1 MADKLIEEAKSWLK
15 SGILNQEGRNYSKS
29 VYALEMALEIAL
41 KSVVASSGRDVP
53 RRHDIVPPLEEII
66 LSKPKIFSTEFKNA
80 FISIKPVFMELLIV
94 RQARAYSY
102 ETSIKEEDFMTI
114 FEQNYQPVKNMIE
127 TCEKELERKERNL
140 SEMEK

>member
-94 RQARAYSY
+94 RQASAYSY

>member
-1 MADKLIEEAKSWLK
+1 MADKLIAEAKSWLK

-94 RQARAYSY
+94 RQASAYSY